1 MNEKNET
8 RNEGKYKLAH
18 INKTPFNYNKTKGN
32 YDIENIIKLKEVEES
47 NVYEEETVT
56 KKSTIN
62 NKIYFTTII
71 LIGIIF
77 IFHLFHYFLSE
88 YVRKLFNN
96 NNL

>member
-18 INKTPFNYNKTKGN
+18 INKTSFNYNKTKEN

-47 NVYEEETVT
+47 NVYEEKIMS
-56 KKSTIN
+56 KKSTIR
-62 NKIYFTTII
+62 NKIYFALVI
-71 LIGIIF
+71 LIGIILT
-77 IFHLFHYFLSE
+77 FHLFHYFLSE

>member
-18 INKTPFNYNKTKGN
+18 INKTPFNYKKTKGN

-47 NVYEEETVT
+47 NVYEEKTVT

-71 LIGIIF
+71 LIGIILT
-77 IFHLFHYFLSE
+77 FHLFHYFLSE

>member
-71 LIGIIF
+71 LIGIILT
-77 IFHLFHYFLSE
+77 FHLFHYFLSE

-96 NNL
+96 NL